1 MKNIF
6 LSFVIFINLIHLS
19 ISILP
24 LFNLEANIICQTDRN
39 GTRQDFL
46 CTSKTCYNATS
57 GLVTTFK
64 SVCYRYKNRIE
75 SMDERTRKLMKVAKE
90 PVEATKAIMKTA
102 WKDWLGVQFIEYLY
116 LKTKFL

>member
-6 LSFVIFINLIHLS
+6 LSFVIFINLTHLS
-19 ISILP
+19 ISIFP
-24 LFNLEANIICQTDRN
+24 LVSFEPNIVCQTDRN
-39 GTRQDFL
+39 ATRQDFL
-46 CTSKTCYNATS
+46 CTSKTCYNTTS

-90 PVEATKAIMKTA
+90 PVEATKVIIKTA
-102 WKDWLGVQFIEYLY
+102 WKDWLGLQFIEYLY
-116 LKTKFL
+116 QKTKFL